1 MASKNNFPPIIGT
14 YNGINYYIQDGKQ
27 RQRKAGGGF
36 TTESIKNNP
45 NMQGI
50 RKGNEEWALCSKFN
64 RGFKEALFPFFN
76 ELKDGTLHSRLMKL
90 FMQIRTFDEAPE
102 GERTVGNGLCSD
114 VGKKLLREFKYT
126 AGLDARGI
134 LGPAF
139 NFDAKTGTLKAVAFD
154 PERLRFPKG
163 NTHFSINYGVLEYDL
178 KRNSFRFILND
189 STLMVEEGDEAREL
203 VLEVPEKPKKGSMV
217 FGVVKVQFYQ
227 MLPDK
232 FYKSYAKGGL
242 GIGVV

>member
-1 MASKNNFPPIIGT
+1 MASKDGFPPIIGT

-64 RGFKEALFPFFN
+64 RNFKEALFPFFN
-76 ELKDGTLHSRLMKL
+76 ELNDGTLHSRLMKL
-90 FMQIRTFDEAPE
+90 FMQIRTLDDAPE
-102 GERTVGNGLCSD
+102 GQRTVGNGLCSD

-126 AGLDARGI
+126 AGPDARGI
-134 LGPAF
+134 LGSVLD
-139 NFDAKTGTLKAVAFD
+139 FDAKTGRLKAVAFD

-178 KRNSFRFILND
+178 KRNSFWFILNER
-189 STLMVEEGDEAREL
+189 TLMVEEGDEAREL
-203 VLEVPEKPKKGSMV
+203 VLEIPEKPKKGSMV

-232 FYKSYAKGGL
+232 FYKSHAKRGV